1 MGLHGLSNHRRKRT
15 ICCYMQLNPNWSQ
28 VGKAER
34 ALIMLASFDAWTLE
48 EVAYLSAGILPPG
61 PNVDYSDMSVQ
72 YFSAKK
78 MLIALERAKTC
89 ANGTLELS
97 WDGCLIKGE
106 QIGEEVRF
114 SAGDLLTFMCARFG
128 EKSQQRL
135 LEYRKMAVQVETL
148 ESLRQFEFSQRPIET
163 PTETKAGLL
172 LSNGNRWETEEIAL
186 MGEAAQKFW
195 EPAYRGEKEI
205 PRAEQVE
212 AFLIGKGVAAKKAQ
226 AMASILRPKDLPARI
241 SRSFRATK

>member
-1 MGLHGLSNHRRKRT
+1 
-15 ICCYMQLNPNWSQ
+15 MQLNPNWSQ

-61 PNVDYSDMSVQ
+61 PNVDYSDMPVQ

-89 ANGTLELS
+89 VNGTWALS
-97 WDGCLIKGE
+97 WDGCLIEGE
-106 QIGEEVRF
+106 QVGEEIRF

-128 EKSQQRL
+128 EKSQKRL
-135 LEYRKMAVQVETL
+135 LEYRKMALEVEVL
-148 ESLRQFEFSQRPIET
+148 ESLRQFEFSQNPIET

-186 MGEAAQKFW
+186 MVEAVEELW
-195 EPAYRGEKEI
+195 EPASRGERGI
-205 PRAEQVE
+205 PKAEQVI
-212 AFLIGKGVAAKKAQ
+212 AFLNERGVPLKKAQ
-226 AMASILRPKDLPARI
+226 AMASILRPKDLPARV
-241 SRSFRATK
+241 SRTYRMTQ

>member
-1 MGLHGLSNHRRKRT
+1 
-15 ICCYMQLNPNWSQ
+15 MQLNPNWSQ

-61 PNVDYSDMSVQ
+61 PNVDYSDMPVQ
-72 YFSAKK
+72 YFSAKQ

-89 ANGTLELS
+89 VNGMWTLS
-97 WDGCLIKGE
+97 WDGCLFEGE
-106 QIGEEVRF
+106 QIGEEIRF

-172 LSNGNRWETEEIAL
+172 LSNGHRWETKDVAL
-186 MGEAAQKFW
+186 MCEAAQELW
-195 EPAYRGEKEI
+195 EPAYRGERGI
-205 PRAEQVE
+205 PTAAQVE
-212 AFLIGKGVAAKKAQ
+212 AFLIGKKVTPKKAKV
-226 AMASILRPKDLPARI
+226 MASILRPENLPARV
-241 SRSFRATK
+241 SRNFRVTQ